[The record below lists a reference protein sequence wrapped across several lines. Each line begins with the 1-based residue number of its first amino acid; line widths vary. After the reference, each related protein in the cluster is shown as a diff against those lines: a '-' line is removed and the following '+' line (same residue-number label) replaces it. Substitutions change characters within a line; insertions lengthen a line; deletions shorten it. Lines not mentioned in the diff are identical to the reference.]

1 MIITG
6 DIHDAVY
13 LGINFHFIFGPNTTT
28 RDYTA
33 KVKSSLV
40 FINYWIDTNCSI
52 LILLNGSKPSRLHD
66 YLLKMYPKSVTGI
79 SSIFSTQTIG

>member
-1 MIITG
+1 MKCSGILLIFELFNIENTYNARLATMIIIY
-6 DIHDAVY
+6 DIHNAVY

-40 FINYWIDTNCSI
+40 FIN
-52 LILLNGSKPSRLHD
+52 
-66 YLLKMYPKSVTGI
+66 
-79 SSIFSTQTIG
+79 

>member
-1 MIITG
+1 MIITY

-13 LGINFHFIFGPNTTT
+13 LGTNFHFIILPNTPT

-40 FINYWIDTNCSI
+40 FINY
-52 LILLNGSKPSRLHD
+52 
-66 YLLKMYPKSVTGI
+66 
-79 SSIFSTQTIG
+79 